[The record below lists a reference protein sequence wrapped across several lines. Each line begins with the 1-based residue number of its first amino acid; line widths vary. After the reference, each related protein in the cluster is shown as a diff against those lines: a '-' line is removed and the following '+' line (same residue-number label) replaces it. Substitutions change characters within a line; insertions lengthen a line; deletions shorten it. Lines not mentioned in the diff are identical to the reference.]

1 VGSLT
6 NPMRRLS
13 LLTAAV
19 VVLAAVPAASGKTLF
34 VITGRGWGHG
44 VGMSQYG
51 AYGMATQGKTYRQI
65 LGHYYRG
72 TTVGTHSGRTIRVLL
87 ASGRTSLTIGSAGA
101 FTVGTRT
108 HSAGQALVTKTATGR
123 IRVQGFKRTFAGPV
137 RFAPTGQVLRLGTAR
152 YRGTIVVSV
161 SGGRLRAVNSV
172 GLEHYV
178 RGVVAN
184 ESPSWWPAH
193 SLRAQAV
200 AARSYALATGGHCGG
215 GLFCPDTSDQVYRGV
230 ESETRSTN
238 DAVEATTRQVV
249 RYQGSVAQTFF
260 SSSNGG
266 RTASSADTWGGSL
279 PYLRSVPDAADLN
292 AANPNRFWRELRTAR
307 QIRSALGLSR
317 TPLDGKAERNASDRV
332 RGLRFTAPGWE
343 MLVVGSDSFR
353 GYLGLKSNRFW
364 LGVLGLRPQADRVV
378 YGNRVRLDVLV
389 RRLSN
394 GALERRAQGTSAWRR
409 VAPVAGAESI
419 LPRPLRTV
427 TYRLRGGGVAISELV
442 RVAPRITARSQGPR
456 RLSGSIR
463 PLSLAGETIVVE
475 RRLANGGW
483 RRAAVATV
491 AANGTWRVTV
501 GAGRY
506 RAVIT
511 PPGGSGLVRGFSPVR
526 AVDG

>member
-1 VGSLT
+1 
-6 NPMRRLS
+6 MRRLS
-13 LLTAAV
+13 LLAAIV
-19 VVLAAVPAASGKTLF
+19 VVLAAAPAASGKTLF
-34 VITGRGWGHG
+34 VLTGRGWGHG

-51 AYGMATQGKTYRQI
+51 AYGMATEGKTYRQI

-108 HSAGQALVTKTATGR
+108 HSVGRTLVTKTATGR
-123 IRVQGFKRTFAGPV
+123 IRVQGFKRTFASPV
-137 RFAPTGQVLRLGTAR
+137 RFAPTGGQVLRLGTAR
-152 YRGTIVVSV
+152 YRGTILVSV
-161 SGGRLRAVNSV
+161 SGGLLRAVNSV
-172 GLEHYV
+172 ALENYV

-193 SLRAQAV
+193 ALRAQAV

-230 ESETRSTN
+230 ESETPSTN
-238 DAVEATTRQVV
+238 DAVEATSRQVV

-307 QIRSALGLSR
+307 QVRSALGLSR
-317 TPLDGKAERNASDRV
+317 TPLDGEAERNASDRV
-332 RGLRFTAPGWE
+332 RGLRFTTPGWE
-343 MLVVGSDSFR
+343 MLVVGGDSFR

-389 RRLSN
+389 RRLSDGTLEQRAR
-394 GALERRAQGTSAWRR
+394 GARAWRR
-409 VAPVAGAESI
+409 IAPVAGARSF

-442 RVAPRITARSQGPR
+442 RVAARITARSQRPR

-463 PLSLAGETIVVE
+463 PLSLAGETVVVQ
-475 RRLANGGW
+475 RRSANGVW
-483 RRAAVATV
+483 RQAAVTTV
-491 AANGTWRVTV
+491 AADGTWGVSV
-501 GAGRY
+501 GAGTY
-506 RAVIT
+506 RAVMT